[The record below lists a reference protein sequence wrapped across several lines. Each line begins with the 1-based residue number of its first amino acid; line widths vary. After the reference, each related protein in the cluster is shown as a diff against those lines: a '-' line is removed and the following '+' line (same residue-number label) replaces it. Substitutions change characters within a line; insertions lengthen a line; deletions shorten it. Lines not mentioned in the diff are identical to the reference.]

1 MSSYGWYEKSLWRS
15 HDYYPVLRTI
25 AILYLCN
32 SSDWISPTACH
43 SVPPTFLTHMQ
54 ALIAMTSNVTWLTS
68 LSAGIIAN
76 KLLIVKFIRAHRKRP
91 IPVMLAL
98 CALPAETPS
107 SPPFLTHT
115 QALIAT
121 TSNGTWLTSL
131 SAGIVANK
139 SNHTTLIWPYYS
151 IPPFLSDDLGNT
163 E

>member
-32 SSDWISPTACH
+32 SSGWISPTACH

-76 KLLIVKFIRAHRKRP
+76 KLLIVKFIRAHRKWP

-98 CALPAETPS
+98 CALRRPPPLPNFLLIRRRWLPRPQTGRDWLHFLQELLQINQITQLLFCPITPF
-107 SPPFLTHT
+107 PHF
-115 QALIAT
+115 
-121 TSNGTWLTSL
+121 SL
-131 SAGIVANK
+131 M
-139 SNHTTLIWPYYS
+139 T
-151 IPPFLSDDLGNT
+151 
-163 E
+163 